1 MFIMKFLQP
10 PVRRVRCSVVVKT
23 LPSGSTWSAPAVC
36 CPGVSVNLAL
46 GVRTLSNMRTFSAI
60 RTPLCPKTLS
70 GSRVF
75 LKDGSLL
82 GLRVV
87 SRAQSMAGNGTS
99 ASSGWYNSLAESG
112 PVHLCEQC
120 LMGVQQVTGFPW
132 WLSIIMSTVMV
143 RTLITLPLAT
153 YQVVILA
160 KVSDRGHN
168 SFSLMY
174 SAD

>member
-1 MFIMKFLQP
+1 MFVMKFLQP
-10 PVRRVRCSVVVKT
+10 PLCRVRCSMVVRT
-23 LPSGSTWSAPAVC
+23 LPTGYTWSAPAVC
-36 CPGVSVNLAL
+36 CPGVPGNLAL

-75 LKDGSLL
+75 LKDGSSL
-82 GLRVV
+82 GVALRT
-87 SRAQSMAGNGTS
+87 QSMSGNDTS
-99 ASSGWYNSLAESG
+99 AGSGWYNSLAESG
-112 PVHLCEQC
+112 PVHLCEQY

-153 YQVVILA
+153 YQVVIIA
-160 KVSDRGHN
+160 KVSDRGQ
-168 SFSLMY
+168 LI
-174 SAD
+174 